1 MNGFKKELTENI
13 LPFWIDRM
21 QDNQYGGF
29 YGQIDGK
36 GQLHPEANKGAI
48 LNARI
53 LWTFSAAYRLLKEP
67 VYLDIAQRALG
78 YISTFFIDKEQGG
91 AYWELDYRGNP
102 VNMKKQAYAQG
113 FMLYG
118 FSEFYR
124 ATGDPK
130 ALVLAKDFFRLI
142 EKCHDNRSGG
152 YLEAYTRDWQPIE
165 DMRLSE
171 KDANEKKTMNTH
183 LHILEPYTNLLRI
196 WRDEELI
203 VAQQRL
209 IDIFTTKILDRETG
223 HLNLFFDEEWNVKS
237 TTISYGH
244 DIEASWLLFE
254 AAEVLGDRELLEKIK
269 TLSLK
274 IVDAASEGLQADG
287 SMIYETDR
295 IHSKVEQFV
304 LAVSS
309 GRSPDKRIPVCT
321 DAERHW
327 WVQAEA
333 VVGYIYAYENSGDI
347 RYKEKAYGV
356 WEYIRNYIID
366 KENGEWYWSRLS
378 DGSINRED
386 DKAGFWKCPYHNGR
400 MCMEMMDRFV
410 RE

>member
-1 MNGFKKELTENI
+1 
-13 LPFWIDRM
+13 
-21 QDNQYGGF
+21 
-29 YGQIDGK
+29 
-36 GQLHPEANKGAI
+36 
-48 LNARI
+48 
-53 LWTFSAAYRLLKEP
+53 
-67 VYLDIAQRALG
+67 
-78 YISTFFIDKEQGG
+78 
-91 AYWELDYRGNP
+91 
-102 VNMKKQAYAQG
+102 
-113 FMLYG
+113 
-118 FSEFYR
+118 
-124 ATGDPK
+124 
-130 ALVLAKDFFRLI
+130 
-142 EKCHDNRSGG
+142 
-152 YLEAYTRDWQPIE
+152 
-165 DMRLSE
+165 
-171 KDANEKKTMNTH
+171 MNTH

-203 VAQQRL
+203 VAQRRL

-237 TTISYGH
+237 TAVSYGH

-274 IVDAASEGLQADG
+274 MADAASEGLQADG

-327 WVQAEA
+327 W
-333 VVGYIYAYENSGDI
+333 YRLKRWSGTSMHTKI
-347 RYKEKAYGV
+347 REISAIKKKAYGV

-378 DGSINRED
+378 DGVSTGKMTRPDSGNVLTTTGACAWR
-386 DKAGFWKCPYHNGR
+386 
-400 MCMEMMDRFV
+400 
-410 RE
+410 